1 MMQTQFP
8 VSQLSPAV
16 TIVQCD
22 AACTNIKRAIF
33 FRHLLLH
40 SIRYL
45 FKYCLDIW
53 CFTRTLERYLFKD
66 SHSTEAC
73 DGCCKTSFQH
83 RPLQPLIVSFLH
95 FSQPG
100 RAKPLS
106 IYNDVDHWCLITHH
120 HHQWLWVIVDDVGY
134 NDDDDFW
141 HLTMTEE
148 DLVTSPSFLSTAR
161 ALLSIHC
168 RESMCAFNT
177 CTQVFSFKPV
187 WNLETCASLPC
198 RSDGQGLWSPGSLQ
212 LSSGAQ

>member
-100 RAKPLS
+100 DLSQLPFNCEGTAVDPLQR
-106 IYNDVDHWCLITHH
+106 VHVRV
-120 HHQWLWVIVDDVGY
+120 Q
-134 NDDDDFW
+134 
-141 HLTMTEE
+141 HLA
-148 DLVTSPSFLSTAR
+148 DLMDRVSGVLG
-161 ALLSIHC
+161 
-168 RESMCAFNT
+168 
-177 CTQVFSFKPV
+177 
-187 WNLETCASLPC
+187 PC
-198 RSDGQGLWSPGSLQ
+198 S
-212 LSSGAQ
+212 

>member
-1 MMQTQFP
+1 MLLFIRLFLEPKNHTIALGSVTNTAIEVLLSSSFYNVCLNALLQMKFFIQQISEIILMMQTQFL
-8 VSQLSPAV
+8 VSQLSPAI

-22 AACTNIKRAIF
+22 AASTNIKRAIF

-40 SIRYL
+40 LIRYL

-100 RAKPLS
+100 S
-106 IYNDVDHWCLITHH
+106 
-120 HHQWLWVIVDDVGY
+120 Q
-134 NDDDDFW
+134 
-141 HLTMTEE
+141 
-148 DLVTSPSFLSTAR
+148 TSL
-161 ALLSIHC
+161 
-168 RESMCAFNT
+168 
-177 CTQVFSFKPV
+177 
-187 WNLETCASLPC
+187 NL
-198 RSDGQGLWSPGSLQ
+198 
-212 LSSGAQ
+212 